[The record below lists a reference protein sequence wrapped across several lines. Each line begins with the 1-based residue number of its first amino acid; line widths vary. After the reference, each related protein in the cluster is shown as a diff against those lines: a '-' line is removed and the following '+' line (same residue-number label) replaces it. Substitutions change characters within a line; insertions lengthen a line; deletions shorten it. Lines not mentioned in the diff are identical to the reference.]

1 MSIRDLERIEKLAI
15 EKAKLAIVDT
25 HAYQSL
31 QKRIEKNLGLI
42 EKKNVETTEKITS
55 LLSGGVVASKSNM
68 SKIQT
73 TQNAAIA
80 AIQKLQA
87 DVKHDQGEQ
96 KRYVDKAVDTAV
108 QALIKEKG
116 AAYVLALDLIAQD
129 EGFPT
134 SQDHDDVHDQA
145 ETTEGHNVW
154 GGE

>member
-1 MSIRDLERIEKLAI
+1 MSIRYLERIEKLAI

-25 HAYQSL
+25 HTYQAL
-31 QKRIEKNLGLI
+31 QKRIEKNLDLI
-42 EKKNVETTEKITS
+42 EKKNAETTTKIAG
-55 LLSGGVVASKSNM
+55 LLSGGVVASKTNM

-87 DVKHDQGEQ
+87 DVKHAQDEQ
-96 KRYVDKAVDTAV
+96 KRHVDKAVDTAV

-129 EGFPT
+129 
-134 SQDHDDVHDQA
+134 QDQA
-145 ETTEGHNVW
+145 ETEGHNVW

>member
-1 MSIRDLERIEKLAI
+1 MSIRDLKRIEKLAI

-25 HAYQSL
+25 HTYQSL
-31 QKRIEKNLGLI
+31 QKRIEKNLDLI
-42 EKKNVETTEKITS
+42 EKKNVETTAKIAGW
-55 LLSGGVVASKSNM
+55 LSGGVVSSKTNM

-87 DVKHDQGEQ
+87 DIRHAQDEQ
-96 KRYVDKAVDTAV
+96 KRHVDKAVDTAV

-129 EGFPT
+129 EGFPI
-134 SQDHDDVHDQA
+134 DHDHNHDQA
-145 ETTEGHNVW
+145 ETEGHNVW

>member
-1 MSIRDLERIEKLAI
+1 MSKRDSERFEKLAI

-25 HAYQSL
+25 HSYQLL
-31 QKRIEKNLGLI
+31 QKRIEKCLDLVD
-42 EKKNVETTEKITS
+42 KKNAETTAKIAG
-55 LLSGGVVASKSNM
+55 LLSGGVVASKTNM

-87 DVKHDQGEQ
+87 DVKHAQDEQ
-96 KRYVDKAVDTAV
+96 KRHVAKAVNTAV

-116 AAYVLALDLIAQD
+116 AAYVLALDLIAQG
-129 EGFPT
+129 EGFPIG
-134 SQDHDDVHDQA
+134 QDHDEGHDQA